1 MSRNILT
8 PKGGSTIIHIVY
20 YPERRFHM
28 MAVSRLFPKDWVW
41 VRARILE
48 RKPDKVVV
56 EFVRIDTE
64 TFPVIPKEEENQ
76 EEQ

>member
-1 MSRNILT
+1 
-8 PKGGSTIIHIVY
+8 
-20 YPERRFHM
+20 M

-64 TFPVIPKEEENQ
+64 TFPVIPKEEEK
-76 EEQ
+76 